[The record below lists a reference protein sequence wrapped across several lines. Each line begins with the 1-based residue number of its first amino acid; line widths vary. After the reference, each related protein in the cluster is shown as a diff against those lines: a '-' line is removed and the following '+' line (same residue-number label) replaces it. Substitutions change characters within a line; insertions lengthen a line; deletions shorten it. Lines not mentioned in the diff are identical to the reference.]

1 MTEVELFFFSRGVD
15 ARRRILAGAGS
26 KAGVDRWTRDTMA
39 RNVDQGRAWIA
50 GFIHPVRVDEVLP
63 DGEPSTWAPDHAG
76 VARDRIVKLMVK
88 WWTTE
93 TRARL
98 EDQAREAAL
107 VAIEKVYAAAG
118 FDIHDASTRAV
129 ARRVLRPL
137 VGAAGPQ

>member
-1 MTEVELFFFSRGVD
+1 MTEVELLHFSRGVD
-15 ARRRILAGAGS
+15 ARRRILEGS
-26 KAGVDRWTRDTMA
+26 MSKITVERWTRDVMA
-39 RNVDQGRAWIA
+39 RNADQGRAWIA

-63 DGEPSTWAPDHAG
+63 DGEPSVWADDHAR

-93 TRARL
+93 ARARL
-98 EDQAREAAL
+98 EDQARAAAL

-137 VGAAGPQ
+137 VGAARPQ